1 MAKKQQQPE
10 KESKQ
15 LIESFAEFA
24 KTKNIESSLMI
35 KLLEDVFRAMI
46 RKKYDD
52 DDSNFDVII
61 NTEGG
66 ELEMRQNLGVIADDT
81 QSFDVHKQIKFTD
94 AKKIDKDC
102 EIGEEVSLD
111 LHLEDFGRRAIL
123 MARQTLIQRAK
134 DVEKL
139 SIYQKYKDREG
150 DLVTVLIDQ
159 VVGKDAKMEVY
170 CKDED
175 LHDLVLQKGHHIPRD
190 KFRKG
195 DNIRAV
201 IDKVELINGTPR
213 ICLSRTSPVFLKRLF
228 ETEIPEVIDGIIVI
242 KNVVREPGERAK
254 IAVETFDN
262 RIDPVGACVGTKG
275 SRIQS
280 IVKELNNENIDV
292 INYTENLEL
301 YISRALSPAKITSI
315 TIEDK
320 SRASVYMK
328 PDQVSWAIGRS
339 GYNIRLAG
347 KLVGMEIDVFR
358 DDQELDEE
366 EEDVDLTEF
375 SDEIE
380 SWVIEELHKVGLDTA
395 KRVIEFGKDLLL
407 KRTDLEEGQI
417 DDILELLKKEFE

>member
-1 MAKKQQQPE
+1 MAKKQQPE

-24 KTKNIESSLMI
+24 KTKNIDSTLMI

-61 NTEGG
+61 NTDGG
-66 ELEMRQNLGVIADDT
+66 ELEMRQNLIAVADDT
-81 QSFDVHKQIKFTD
+81 KDFDVHKQIKLVD
-94 AKKIDKDC
+94 ARKIDKEC
-102 EIGEEVSLD
+102 EIGEDISLD
-111 LHLEDFGRRAIL
+111 IHLEDFGRRAIL

-150 DLVTVLIDQ
+150 EIVTVLVDQ
-159 VVGKDAKMEVY
+159 VVGKDAREIY
-170 CKDED
+170 CKDD
-175 LHDLVLQKGHHIPRD
+175 DGHDLVLPRLHQIPRD

-195 DNIRAV
+195 DNLRAV
-201 IDKVELINGTPR
+201 IEKVDFINGTPK
-213 ICLSRTSPVFLKRLF
+213 ILLSRTSPNFLKRLF
-228 ETEIPEVIDGIIVI
+228 ETEIPEVMDGIIVV

-254 IAVETFDN
+254 IAVETFDD

-275 SRIQS
+275 SRIHG
-280 IVKELNNENIDV
+280 IVKELNSENIDV

-315 TIEDK
+315 TVEDK
-320 SRASVYMK
+320 NRVSVYMK

-358 DDQELDEE
+358 DDQEELDEE
-366 EEDVDLTEF
+366 EDVELTEF

-380 SWVIEELHKVGLDTA
+380 QWVIEELHRVGLDTA

-407 KRTDLEEGQI
+407 KRTELEEEQI
-417 DDILELLKKEFE
+417 DEILELLKKEFE

>member
-1 MAKKQQQPE
+1 MAKKQQPE

-24 KTKNIESSLMI
+24 KIKNIESSLMI

-61 NTEGG
+61 NTDGG
-66 ELEMRQNLGVIADDT
+66 ELEMRQNLIVVADDVNVKAY
-81 QSFDVHKQIKFTD
+81 DPHKQIKLAD

-102 EIGEEVSLD
+102 EIGEEVALD

-150 DLVTVLIDQ
+150 ELITVLIDQ
-159 VVGKDAKMEVY
+159 VVGKDAKEVY

-175 LHDLVLQKGHHIPRD
+175 SHDLVLPRLHQIPRD
-190 KFRKG
+190 RFKKG

-201 IDKVELINGTPR
+201 IEKVDFINGTPK
-213 ICLSRTSPVFLKRLF
+213 IILSRTSPVFLRRLF

-254 IAVETFDN
+254 ISVETYDD

-275 SRIQS
+275 SRIHS

-315 TIEDK
+315 IIEDK
-320 SRASVYMK
+320 SRVSVYMK

-366 EEDVDLTEF
+366 EEDVELTEF

-380 SWVIEELHKVGLDTA
+380 EWVIEELRKVGLDTA

-407 KRTDLEEGQI
+407 KRTELEEEQI